1 MWRPTDAL
9 HLRDRRQPS
18 MIMPARAQPCTSAS
32 VHIFSTLTDNGAE
45 VPLTPQARV
54 DVCAQRRA
62 PGQLSGRLGRAE
74 HRGNYVF
81 LSYSLWT
88 IRLVCASQSCPGRSF
103 WAFLVSRSDTGERRS
118 FSLIYATEWNQQIGK
133 ICTAVSPWWFRVLCI
148 PTSEK
153 GQ

>member
-45 VPLTPQARV
+45 VPLSSQARV

-62 PGQLSGRLGRAE
+62 PGQLSGRLGALSIAE
-74 HRGNYVF
+74 VHVF

-88 IRLVCASQSCPGRSF
+88 IRLISASQSCPGRSF
-103 WAFLVSRSDTGERRS
+103 WAFLVSRSDTDERRS
-118 FSLIYATEWNQQIGK
+118 FGLIYATERNQQIGK
-133 ICTAVSPWWFRVLCI
+133 ICTAVSPCWFRVLCI